1 MLGRLIAIKL
11 MRKAERGQRTFE
23 ANINDSTIKRA
34 YEAGFVDI
42 NGHLTQQ
49 GEKLM
54 NFFNMKSPKAN

>member
-1 MLGRLIAIKL
+1 
-11 MRKAERGQRTFE
+11 MRKAERSQRTFKPR
-23 ANINDSTIKRA
+23 IIDSTIKSA

>member
-1 MLGRLIAIKL
+1 
-11 MRKAERGQRTFE
+11 MRKAERNHSNFKP
-23 ANINDSTIKRA
+23 NINDSTIKRA

-54 NFFNMKSPKAN
+54 NVFKMKSSKAN